1 MPPASDTL
9 GDVAKIV
16 GGAGAVG
23 GAILGLGKLW
33 QGHSQ
38 RKREEA
44 KRARE
49 EAERERL
56 KAEVQ
61 TGLIHALGT
70 GAGFVFSLINAWD
83 VAGPAGVLAVLDAV
97 ATAPPRPGDP
107 TPAPG

>member
-1 MPPASDTL
+1 MPAASDTL

-16 GGAGAVG
+16 GGIAAIG
-23 GAILGLGKLW
+23 GSVLGGVKLW
-33 QGHSQ
+33 QGHRQ

-44 KRARE
+44 ERARQ

-61 TGLIHALGT
+61 TGLISALGT

-97 ATAPPRPGDP
+97 ATAPPRPAEP